1 MNSKTVQESMVTI
14 AHVMQPQEAN
24 IAGNVHGGVIMK
36 LIDTTAGVVATRH
49 ARSNVVTASIDQLDF
64 HYPAYIGD
72 LVTFKA
78 SLNLVGRSSM
88 EIGVRVDSEN
98 LFTGKAS
105 HIASAYLTFVAL
117 AEDGKAV
124 EVPRLILQN
133 EIEKRRHQQALE
145 RSQQRLAGR
154 QRK

>member
-1 MNSKTVQESMVTI
+1 MNSKTVRESMVTI
-14 AHVMQPQEAN
+14 AHVMQPHEAN
-24 IAGNVHGGVIMK
+24 VAGNVHGGVIMK

-49 ARSNVVTASIDQLDF
+49 ARSNVVTASIDRLDF
-64 HYPAYIGD
+64 HHPAYIGD
-72 LVTFKA
+72 LVTFKS

-98 LFTGKAS
+98 LFTGRVS

-124 EVPRLILQN
+124 EAPRLILEN
-133 EIEKRRHQQALE
+133 EIEKNRYRQAKE
-145 RSQQRLAGR
+145 RLKQRLEGR
-154 QRK
+154 QRL